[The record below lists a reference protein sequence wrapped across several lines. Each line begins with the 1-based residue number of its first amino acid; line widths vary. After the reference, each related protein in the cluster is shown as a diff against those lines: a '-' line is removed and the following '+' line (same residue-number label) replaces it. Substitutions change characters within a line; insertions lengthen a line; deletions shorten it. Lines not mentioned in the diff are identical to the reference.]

1 MEFQAAAIVLA
12 NTVGQGPRVMFEA
25 RLRRGHLTKVYSTTA
40 VEHGHGGSFGGPEQ
54 IPVHPSVVVCSTRKG
69 HEALRNAELL
79 QKRWAC
85 PGIKTAPQPAMV
97 LSLQQQS
104 QLNRGLKPQD
114 GVVAPGSLEA
124 TWPQQVVSNPL
135 GPSEA
140 EPVCPSFSAAA
151 AAHAHSVG
159 CKQYTLWMAFVESGF
174 MYMATL
180 LTWQA
185 SIACCRAGSSIR
197 QLHFSST
204 SRQSC
209 ARGEGSARARSVQ
222 HRRACLKFRGS

>member
-25 RLRRGHLTKVYSTTA
+25 RLRRGHLTKVYSRTA
-40 VEHGHGGSFGGPEQ
+40 LEHGHGGPFGGPEQ

-85 PGIKTAPQPAMV
+85 PGIKTAHQPAMV

-114 GVVAPGSLEA
+114 GVVAADSLEA

-159 CKQYTLWMAFVESGF
+159 CKQYTFWMAFVDSGF
-174 MYMATL
+174 M
-180 LTWQA
+180 QA

-204 SRQSC
+204 SRQSG
-209 ARGEGSARARSVQ
+209 ARGEGSARARAVQ